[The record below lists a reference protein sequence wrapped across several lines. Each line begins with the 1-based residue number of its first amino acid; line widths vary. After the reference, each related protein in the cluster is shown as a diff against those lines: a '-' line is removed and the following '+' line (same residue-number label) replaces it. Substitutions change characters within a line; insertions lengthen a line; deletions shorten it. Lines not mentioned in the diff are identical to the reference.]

1 MFGVFTIAGIGKNL
15 YFLQEVI
22 EIVFFLKIKL

>member
-1 MFGVFTIAGIGKNL
+1 MLNFIFGRSKL

-22 EIVFFLKIKL
+22 EVKKSCSLIHVS